1 MSLGKHN
8 PYRYRI
14 SEGQALFIKR
24 LRRDERKEFTDIAL
38 YFFRTF
44 ASAQPAHV
52 VKTDGAY
59 LCGEAQR
66 VLGEEWRNGPAGPR
80 DGMGFA

>member
-8 PYRYRI
+8 PYRDRLT
-14 SEGQALFIKR
+14 EGQALYIKR
-24 LRRDERKEFTDIAL
+24 LRRDERKEFIEVAVNFL
-38 YFFRTF
+38 RTF
-44 ASAQPAHV
+44 ASIQPLHI

-66 VLGEEWRNGPAGPR
+66 VLGEEWRNGPGGPR